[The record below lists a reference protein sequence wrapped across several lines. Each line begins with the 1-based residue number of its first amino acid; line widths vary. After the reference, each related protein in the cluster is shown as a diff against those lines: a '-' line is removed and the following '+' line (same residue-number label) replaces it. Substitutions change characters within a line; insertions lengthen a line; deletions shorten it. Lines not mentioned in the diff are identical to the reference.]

1 MITTRRDR
9 KLNKKRQKR
18 RRVIKTTGIV
28 FLLFFLTVG
37 IYVGYLY
44 LKAKDVVS
52 NSFEEDGRGNK
63 SALREEDVDPVTDN
77 VSVLIIGVDE
87 SEERSNIGA
96 YRSDT
101 LILATLNKNDHT
113 VKLLSIPRDSYVYI
127 PERGR
132 KDKINH
138 AYAYGQTKATI
149 ETVEHLLEIP
159 VDYYVKLNFEAFI
172 DVVDSLGGI
181 TVNVPYEFTEQD
193 SKDVPDAIHLYP
205 GIQELNGEEALALA
219 RTRKLDN
226 DIERGKRQQ
235 EIIKAI
241 VNKAVSLG
249 AVFKYGDVLE
259 AVGEN
264 MRTNMTFKEMKSFI
278 AYGMDGK
285 LQMESLTLEGS
296 DGYMNG
302 VYYYMLD
309 ESSLE
314 EIKQTLKSH
323 LEF

>member
-18 RRVIKTTGIV
+18 RRIIKTTGIV

-87 SEERSNIGA
+87 SKERSNIGS

-127 PERGR
+127 PEKGR

-159 VDYYVKLNFEAFI
+159 VDYYVKVNFEAFI
-172 DVVDSLGGI
+172 DVVDSIGGI

-193 SKDVPDAIHLYP
+193 SKDVPNAIHLYP

-249 AVFKYGDVLE
+249 AVFKYGDVID

-278 AYGMDGK
+278 SYGMDGK
-285 LQMESLTLEGS
+285 LQLESLSLDGS
-296 DGYMNG
+296 DGWMDG
-302 VYYYMLD
+302 IYYYILD

-314 EIKQTLKSH
+314 EVKQTLKLH
-323 LEF
+323 LEL